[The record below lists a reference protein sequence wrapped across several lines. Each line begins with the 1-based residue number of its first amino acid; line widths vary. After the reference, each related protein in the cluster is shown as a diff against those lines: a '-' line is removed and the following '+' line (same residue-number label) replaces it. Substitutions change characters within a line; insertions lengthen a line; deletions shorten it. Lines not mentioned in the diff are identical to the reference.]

1 MRFPRVTT
9 AVLLS
14 AGLCAPLLAQTP
26 QLDSTVL
33 AAFRWRNIGP
43 ATMGGRV
50 TDIEGIPSPSKT
62 FFVAAATGGIWK
74 TTNAG
79 TTFRP
84 VFDNER
90 VISMGDLAIAPSDT
104 NIVWVGTGE
113 EDSRNSISP
122 GGGIYR
128 STDGGMTW
136 KLMGL
141 AETQQ
146 IGRIVVHPTNPN
158 VVYVAALGHAWGP
171 NPERGLY
178 QTTDGGQ
185 SWKLIKFISDKAGFV
200 DLAMDPSN
208 PNILFASS
216 WERVRGPYF
225 LKSGGPGSALWK
237 TTDGGATWT
246 EVKGGGFPETMKGR
260 IGIAIAPSNPQ
271 VVYALVEADTAKGM
285 KERPSGLYRS
295 NDGGATW
302 QKMNSNDVRPFYYS
316 QVRVDPKNPDR
327 VYWSSTPLNFSDD
340 GGKTVKNAAGGV
352 HVDDHAMW
360 IDPNDPAHFII
371 GEDGGIAQTWDKG
384 GNYDVLNLF
393 AIGQFYDVS
402 YDFGVPYRV
411 CGGLQDNGS
420 WCGPSRRARGPI
432 TNSMWITVGG
442 GDGFYT
448 AQDPTDPNI
457 VYAESQGGNIGRLNV
472 ATGER
477 TSLIKPSWR
486 PRYQFFEDSIVVNRP
501 DTTTPMTRDQ
511 QRRQADLRT
520 RQLADSTDSDLRF
533 NWETPFFISPHSP
546 STLYVGAS
554 KVLKSTDR
562 GDHVYPIS
570 PDLTT
575 RDSLRIR
582 VSTKTTGG
590 ITPDVTG
597 AETHSTIVALAESP
611 VRPGL
616 LYAGTDDGNLWL
628 SRNDG
633 GSWENLTGRTPGV
646 PPKTW
651 VSRIEPSRFDTAT
664 FYVSF
669 DHHRENDFTPYLF
682 VTTDFGKTF
691 KSIVN
696 NLPTGG
702 PDFVHVIREDPYN
715 RDLLFVGTDVGAYL
729 SRNRG
734 GSWQK
739 FMTAL
744 PTVPVYDLKIHPRD
758 RELIAGTHGRAIW
771 IVDIAALEQMTDQVL
786 AAGAYLFAPKTGYAY
801 GDAPAPGEAQGQK
814 VFRAPSPPYGAEIV
828 YRATTG
834 DARSRVQVVI
844 TNVKG
849 DTLQTLQGPGGPGV
863 HRVNWD
869 FRGRQPPAVALG
881 PAAKRD
887 SIRFM
892 RRVDVVFDSLTK
904 AGMNAAFL
912 NRLRDGIK
920 TGNLQGLFG
929 GFGGSGGGAFGAAAG
944 GRFVE
949 RPAEAAG
956 GGFGGF
962 AAAAGEAGGESAAP
976 EPGQLQQIL
985 QLLRPPGAGGGGGG
999 GFGFLANLPFLT
1011 RPPAPV
1017 AETGDYLVSIT
1028 LDGKTMSQVLR
1039 VERMA
1044 GAGGGGFAF
1053 PER

>member
-1 MRFPRVTT
+1 MRTQRATI
-9 AVLLS
+9 AILLS
-14 AGLCAPLLAQTP
+14 AGLCAPLFAQTP
-26 QLDSTVL
+26 TLDSTVL

-43 ATMGGRV
+43 ATMSGRV
-50 TDIEGIPSPSKT
+50 TDIEGIASPSRT

-84 VFDNER
+84 VFDDER

-104 NIVWVGTGE
+104 NIIWAGTGE

-122 GGGIYR
+122 GGGIYQ

-141 AETQQ
+141 TETQQ

-158 VVYVAALGHAWGP
+158 IVYVAAVGHAWGP

-185 SWKLIKFISDKAGFV
+185 TWKLIKFISDKAGFV
-200 DLAMDPSN
+200 DIAMDPGN
-208 PNILFASS
+208 PNVLFASS

-237 TTDGGATWT
+237 TADGGATWT

-285 KERPSGLYRS
+285 KQRPSGLYRS

-302 QKMNSNDVRPFYYS
+302 EKMNSNDTRPFYYS

-327 VYWSSTPLNFSDD
+327 VYWSSTPINYSDD
-340 GGKTVKNAAGGV
+340 GGKTVRNAAGGV
-352 HVDDHAMW
+352 HVDDHALW
-360 IDPNDPAHFII
+360 IDPNDPAHFVL
-371 GEDGGIAQTWDKG
+371 GNDGGIAQTWDKG
-384 GNYDVLNLF
+384 GNYDVLNVF

-402 YDFGVPYRV
+402 FDFGVPYRV

-420 WCGPSRRARGPI
+420 WCGPSRRARGAI
-432 TNSMWITVGG
+432 TNPMWFVVGG

-477 TSLIKPSWR
+477 TSLVKPSYR
-486 PRYQFFEDSIVVNRP
+486 PRYQLFEDSIIINRP
-501 DTTTPMTRDQ
+501 DTAAPMTRDQ
-511 QRRQADLRT
+511 QRRQADLRA
-520 RQLADSTDSDLRF
+520 RQAADSAASDLRF

-546 STLYVGAS
+546 STLYIGAN
-554 KVLKSTDR
+554 KVLKTTDR
-562 GDHVYPIS
+562 GDHLYPIS

-575 RDSLRIR
+575 RDTMRIR

-597 AETHSTIVALAESP
+597 AETHSTVVALAESP

-633 GSWENLTGRTPGV
+633 GSWENLTGRAPGV

-651 VSRIEPSRFDTAT
+651 VSRIEPSHFDSAT

-669 DHHRENDFTPYLF
+669 DNHRENDFTPYLY

-691 KSIVN
+691 TSIAN
-696 NLPTGG
+696 RLPQGG
-702 PDFVHVIREDPYN
+702 PDFVHVVREDPNN
-715 RDLLFVGTDVGAYL
+715 RDLLFAGTDVGAFV
-729 SRNRG
+729 SRDRG
-734 GSWQK
+734 ASWQQ
-739 FMTAL
+739 FMTGL

-758 RELIAGTHGRAIW
+758 RELIAGTHGRSVW
-771 IVDIAALEQMTDQVL
+771 IVDIAPLEQMTDPVL
-786 AAGAYLFAPKTGYAY
+786 AEGAHLFEPKTAYAY
-801 GDAPAPGEAQGQK
+801 GDAPAPGDVQGQK
-814 VFRAPSPPYGAEIV
+814 AFQGASAPYGAEIV
-828 YRATTG
+828 YRLTSG
-834 DARSRVQVVI
+834 EPRSRVQVVI

-849 DTLQTLQGPGGPGV
+849 DTLQTVQGPGGPGV
-863 HRVNWD
+863 HRVYWD
-869 FRGRQPPAVALG
+869 FRGRQPAAVALG

-892 RRVDVVFDSLTK
+892 QRVDVVFDSLSK
-904 AGMNAAFL
+904 AGMPAPFL

-920 TGNLQGLFG
+920 SGDVRGLFG
-929 GFGGSGGGAFGAAAG
+929 GFGGAGGGGAAAAG
-944 GRFVE
+944 RFAE
-949 RPAEAAG
+949 RPAESAGGRGVGGGAAG
-956 GGFGGF
+956 
-962 AAAAGEAGGESAAP
+962 AESGGEGAP
-976 EPGQLQQIL
+976 PDPGMLQQIIP
-985 QLLRPPGAGGGGGG
+985 LLRPAGAGGGGG
-999 GFGFLANLPFLT
+999 GFGFLQNLPFLT
-1011 RPPAPV
+1011 RPQAAV
-1017 AETGDYLVSIT
+1017 AETGDYLISIT
-1028 LDGKTMSQVLR
+1028 VNGKTMSQVLR

-1044 GAGGGGFAF
+1044 GAGGGLGFF
-1053 PER
+1053 EEP